1 MLASSAT
8 PFSVKDILNLSDSGV
23 DELDPQALL
32 YQAQSLEKAF
42 FEEACHEGLLDA
54 DALLLPAAADS
65 AAAST
70 AGGGQCAPHLCL
82 PYHAA
87 CFEGGPG
94 FDPGY
99 AQHDEA
105 PTSHLAQHCGS
116 VRTDML
122 CQQLPSDAKLAWR
135 LTGTAV
141 SAPALYRELRPQST
155 MVPWKLAVFRRGRF
169 ARRRQD
175 GFVSSAL
182 PLYA

>member
-122 CQQLPSDAKLAWR
+122 CQQLPSDATATKKR
-135 LTGTAV
+135 TGHPRDAKNEDMLIYSTASDKSPYEGDIMPVTSV
-141 SAPALYRELRPQST
+141 SQKE
-155 MVPWKLAVFRRGRF
+155 G
-169 ARRRQD
+169 
-175 GFVSSAL
+175 
-182 PLYA
+182 